1 MTGETATCAGGSNGR
16 CVGPNGPCRTP
27 PTRDNVVIMSNP
39 AVEFAAT
46 ARLLDGRVVSLRCLG
61 ADDAEAVMALHQHL
75 SDHDRY
81 FRFFTL
87 QPVQL
92 RELAGKLT
100 EPADGLLA
108 LGAFDGDRLIG
119 VAHYV
124 LVREDP
130 EAAEFAI
137 VVAHEDHSLG
147 VGTALIKHLAR
158 IARARGIGRF
168 IADVLGEN
176 HLMLMAVFD
185 LGWRCAPADYG
196 SVRHLEIELPDFVEQ
211 APPSVA
217 ELS

>member
-1 MTGETATCAGGSNGR
+1 MG
-16 CVGPNGPCRTP
+16 
-27 PTRDNVVIMSNP
+27 DQ

-46 ARLLDGRVVSLRCLG
+46 ARLLDGRVVSLRRLG

-92 RELAGKLT
+92 QELVGKLT
-100 EPADGLLA
+100 EPPDGLCA
-108 LGAFDGDRLIG
+108 LGVFDADRLIG

-130 EAAEFAI
+130 KAAEVAI

-147 VGTALIKHLAR
+147 VGTALLKHLAR
-158 IARARGIGRF
+158 VARAHGIERF
-168 IADVLGEN
+168 VADVLGEN
-176 HLMLMAVFD
+176 HLMLMVVFD
-185 LGWRCAPADYG
+185 LGWRCEPADYG
-196 SVRHLEIELPDFVEQ
+196 SVRHFVIELPDFSDED
-211 APPSVA
+211 AKCPT
-217 ELS
+217 